1 MLAGKK
7 IVLGVTGGIA
17 VYKVVDLVSRLRK
30 QQAEVKVVM
39 TQAATKF
46 VSPLTFQEMSANPV
60 VVSMWDEI
68 HEYSIEHIALAAWAD
83 LFVIAPA
90 TANIIGKMASGIAD
104 DMLSTTVMA
113 TVAPVLL
120 CPAMNSNMY
129 LNVVTQE
136 NIALLRTRGFEVM
149 EPGCGVMAC
158 GTTGPG
164 RLPEPTEIMQRI
176 NEHFARSCD
185 LCGKKVLVTAG
196 GTREAIDPVRYI
208 GNRSSGKM
216 GYAVAT
222 AALARGAK
230 VTLVST
236 VTLPSPGGAEV
247 INVESAEE
255 MRQAVLARF
264 EEADIVIKAAAVAD
278 FRPAVMAERKIKKG
292 SDEVLTLVLQR
303 NPDILQELGQR
314 KSGQFLVGFAAE
326 THDLE
331 AYAKEKIAKKNLDM
345 IVANDVTAA
354 GAGFG
359 TETNIVKFL
368 YPDGSLTELKCM
380 PKRAVADK
388 LLDEVVKR
396 AIRQKNILE

>member
-17 VYKVVDLVSRLRK
+17 VYKAVELVSRLRK
-30 QQAEVKVVM
+30 QKAEVKVVM

-46 VSPLTFQEMSANPV
+46 VAPLTFQEISANPV

-68 HEYSIEHIALAAWAD
+68 HEYSIEHIALASWGD

-90 TANIIGKMASGIAD
+90 TANIIGKIAAGIAD

-113 TVAPVLL
+113 TTAPVLL

-129 LNVVTQE
+129 ENVVTQR
-136 NIALLRTRGFEVM
+136 NLSTLRARGFAVM
-149 EPGCGVMAC
+149 EPGYGLMAC

-164 RLPEPTEIMQRI
+164 RLPEPVDIVAAIES
-176 NEHFARSCD
+176 HFCRALD
-185 LCGKKVLVTAG
+185 LSGKNVLVTAG
-196 GTREAIDPVRYI
+196 GTREAIDPVRFI

-216 GYAVAT
+216 GYAIAE
-222 AALARGAK
+222 AALARGAA

-236 VTLPSPGGAEV
+236 VSLPAPDGANV
-247 INVESAEE
+247 VAVESAEQ
-255 MRQAVLARF
+255 MRQAVLTHYA
-264 EEADIVIKAAAVAD
+264 EADIVIKAAAVAD
-278 FRPAVMAERKIKKG
+278 YRPTIVADKKIKKAA
-292 SDEVLTLVLQR
+292 DDQLTIVLQR
-303 NPDILQELGQR
+303 NPDILQELGQQ
-314 KSGQFLVGFAAE
+314 KTKQFLVGFAAE

-331 AYAKEKIAKKNLDM
+331 VYAKEKIAKKNLDM
-345 IVANDVTAA
+345 IVANDVTAS

-368 YPDGSLTELKCM
+368 FPDGNKTELACM
-380 PKRAVADK
+380 PKRAVADR
-388 LLDEVVKR
+388 LLDEVVERLAGKTR
-396 AIRQKNILE
+396 

>member
-1 MLAGKK
+1 
-7 IVLGVTGGIA
+7 
-17 VYKVVDLVSRLRK
+17 
-30 QQAEVKVVM
+30 M
-39 TQAATKF
+39 TQSATKF

-60 VVSMWDEI
+60 VVSMWDEL
-68 HEYSIEHIALAAWAD
+68 HEYSIEHIALAGWAD

-90 TANIIGKMASGIAD
+90 TANIIGKIAAGIAD

-113 TVAPVLL
+113 TTAPVLL
-120 CPAMNSNMY
+120 CPAMNSNMF
-129 LNVVTQE
+129 LNVATQK
-136 NIALLRTRGFEVM
+136 NITTLRARGFTVID
-149 EPGCGVMAC
+149 PGCGLMAC

-164 RLPEPTEIMQRI
+164 RLPEPPEIVEAI
-176 NEHFARSCD
+176 NEHFARACD
-185 LCGKKVLVTAG
+185 LVGKKVLVTAG

-216 GYAVAT
+216 GYAVAS
-222 AALARGAK
+222 AALARGAQ
-230 VTLVST
+230 VTLIST
-236 VTLPSPGGAEV
+236 VTLPAPGGAEV
-247 INVESAEE
+247 ISVESAEE

-264 EEADIVIKAAAVAD
+264 EETDIVIKAAAVAD
-278 FRPAVMAERKIKKG
+278 FRPTVMAEQKIKKA
-292 SDEVLTLVLQR
+292 SDELLTIVLQR

-314 KSGQFLVGFAAE
+314 KTRQFLVGFAAE

-368 YPDGSLTELKCM
+368 YPDGGKTELACL
-380 PKRAVADK
+380 PKRLVADK

-396 AIRQKNILE
+396 LK

>member
-17 VYKVVDLVSRLRK
+17 VYKAVDLVSRLRK
-30 QQAEVKVVM
+30 QQAEVKVIM
-39 TQAATKF
+39 TQSATKF

-60 VVSMWDEI
+60 VVSMWDEL
-68 HEYSIEHIALAAWAD
+68 HEYSIEHIALAGWAD

-90 TANIIGKMASGIAD
+90 TANIIGKIAAGIAD

-113 TVAPVLL
+113 TTAPVLL
-120 CPAMNSNMY
+120 CPAMNSNMF
-129 LNVVTQE
+129 LNVATQK
-136 NIALLRTRGFEVM
+136 NITTLRARGFTVID
-149 EPGCGVMAC
+149 PGCGLMAC

-164 RLPEPTEIMQRI
+164 RLPEPPEIVEAI
-176 NEHFARSCD
+176 NEHFARTCD
-185 LCGKKVLVTAG
+185 LVGKKVLVTAG

-216 GYAVAT
+216 GYAVAS
-222 AALARGAK
+222 AALARGAQ

-236 VTLPSPGGAEV
+236 VTLPAPGGAEV
-247 INVESAEE
+247 ISVESAEE

-264 EEADIVIKAAAVAD
+264 EETDIVIKAAAVAD
-278 FRPAVMAERKIKKG
+278 FRPTVMAEKKIKKA
-292 SDEVLTLVLQR
+292 SDELLTIVLQR

-314 KSGQFLVGFAAE
+314 KTRQFLVGFAAE

-368 YPDGSLTELKCM
+368 YPDGGKTELACM
-380 PKRAVADK
+380 PKRVVADK

-396 AIRQKNILE
+396 LK

>member
-17 VYKVVDLVSRLRK
+17 VYKAVDLVSRLRK
-30 QQAEVKVVM
+30 QQAEVKVIM
-39 TQAATKF
+39 TQSATKF

-60 VVSMWDEI
+60 VVSMWDEL
-68 HEYSIEHIALAAWAD
+68 HEYSIEHIALAGWAD

-90 TANIIGKMASGIAD
+90 TANIIGKIAAGIAD

-113 TVAPVLL
+113 TTAPVLL
-120 CPAMNSNMY
+120 CPAMNSNMF
-129 LNVVTQE
+129 LNTATQE
-136 NIALLRTRGFEVM
+136 NIATLRTRGFKIM
-149 EPGCGVMAC
+149 EPGCGLMAC

-164 RLPEPTEIMQRI
+164 RLPEPPEIVEAI
-176 NEHFARSCD
+176 NEHFARTCD
-185 LCGKKVLVTAG
+185 LVGKKVLVTAG

-216 GYAVAT
+216 GYAVAS
-222 AALARGAK
+222 AALARGAQ

-236 VTLPSPGGAEV
+236 VTLPAPGGAEV
-247 INVESAEE
+247 ISVESAEE

-264 EEADIVIKAAAVAD
+264 EETDIVIKAAAVAD
-278 FRPAVMAERKIKKG
+278 FRPTVMAEKKIKKA
-292 SDEVLTLVLQR
+292 SDEMLTIVLQR

-314 KSGQFLVGFAAE
+314 KTRQFLVGFAAE

-368 YPDGSLTELKCM
+368 YPDGGKTELACM
-380 PKRAVADK
+380 PKRVVADK

-396 AIRQKNILE
+396 LK

>member
-17 VYKVVDLVSRLRK
+17 VYKAVDLVSRLRK
-30 QQAEVKVVM
+30 QQAEVKVIM
-39 TQAATKF
+39 TQSATKF

-60 VVSMWDEI
+60 VVSMWDEL
-68 HEYSIEHIALAAWAD
+68 HEYSIEHIALAGWAD

-90 TANIIGKMASGIAD
+90 TANIIGKIAAGIAD

-113 TVAPVLL
+113 TTAPVLL
-120 CPAMNSNMY
+120 CPAMNSNMF
-129 LNVVTQE
+129 LNVATQK
-136 NIALLRTRGFEVM
+136 NITTLRARGFTVID
-149 EPGCGVMAC
+149 PGCGLMAC

-164 RLPEPTEIMQRI
+164 RLPEPLEIVEAI
-176 NEHFARSCD
+176 NEHFARTCD
-185 LCGKKVLVTAG
+185 LVGKKVLVTAG

-216 GYAVAT
+216 GYAVAA
-222 AALARGAK
+222 AALARGAQ

-236 VTLPSPGGAEV
+236 VTLPAPIGAEV
-247 INVESAEE
+247 ISVVSAEE

-264 EEADIVIKAAAVAD
+264 EETDIVIKAAAVAD
-278 FRPAVMAERKIKKG
+278 FRPTVAAEQKIKKA
-292 SDEVLTLVLQR
+292 SDELLTIVLQR

-314 KSGQFLVGFAAE
+314 KTRQFLVGFAAK
-326 THDLE
+326 THVLG

-368 YPDGSLTELKCM
+368 YPDGGKTELACM
-380 PKRAVADK
+380 PKRVVADK

-396 AIRQKNILE
+396 LK

>member
-17 VYKVVDLVSRLRK
+17 VYKAVDLVSRLRK
-30 QQAEVKVVM
+30 QRAEVKVVM
-39 TQAATKF
+39 TEAATKF
-46 VSPLTFQEMSANPV
+46 VSPLTFREISANPV
-60 VVSMWDEI
+60 VVSMWEEI

-90 TANIIGKMASGIAD
+90 TANMIGKMAAGIAD

-113 TVAPVLL
+113 TTAPVLV

-129 LNVVTQE
+129 LNAATQQ
-136 NIALLRTRGFEVM
+136 NLATLKARGAFLL
-149 EPGCGVMAC
+149 EPGYGLMAC

-164 RLPEPTEIMQRI
+164 RLPEPAEIVTTI
-176 NEHFARSCD
+176 EAHFARTLD
-185 LCGKKVLVTAG
+185 MNGKRVLVTAG

-216 GYAVAT
+216 GYAIAE
-222 AALARGAK
+222 AAVARGAA

-236 VTLPSPGGAEV
+236 AALPSPAGV
-247 INVESAEE
+247 NVVKVESAEE
-255 MRQAVLARF
+255 MRQAVLAAYDA
-264 EEADIVIKAAAVAD
+264 ADIVVKAAAVAD
-278 FRPAVMAERKIKKG
+278 YRPTIVADKKIKKAAED
-292 SDEVLTLVLQR
+292 SLTIVLQR
-303 NPDILQELGQR
+303 NPDILQELGSR
-314 KSGQFLVGFAAE
+314 KKSQFLVGFAAE

-368 YPDGSLTELKCM
+368 FPDGSKTELSCL

-388 LLDEVVKR
+388 LFDAVLQRLPGAAK
-396 AIRQKNILE
+396 

>member
-17 VYKVVDLVSRLRK
+17 VYKAVDLVSRLRK
-30 QQAEVKVVM
+30 QQAEVKVIM
-39 TQAATKF
+39 TQSATKF

-60 VVSMWDEI
+60 VVSMWDEL
-68 HEYSIEHIALAAWAD
+68 HEYSIEHIALAGWAD

-90 TANIIGKMASGIAD
+90 TANIIGKIAAGIAD

-113 TVAPVLL
+113 TTAPVLL
-120 CPAMNSNMY
+120 CPAMNSNMF
-129 LNVVTQE
+129 LNVATQK
-136 NIALLRTRGFEVM
+136 NITTLRARGFTVID
-149 EPGCGVMAC
+149 PGCGLMAC

-164 RLPEPTEIMQRI
+164 RLPEPPEIVEAI
-176 NEHFARSCD
+176 NEHFARACD
-185 LCGKKVLVTAG
+185 LVGKKVLVTAG

-216 GYAVAT
+216 GYAVAS
-222 AALARGAK
+222 AALARGAQ
-230 VTLVST
+230 VTLIST
-236 VTLPSPGGAEV
+236 VTLPAPGGAEV
-247 INVESAEE
+247 ISVESAEE

-264 EEADIVIKAAAVAD
+264 EETDIVIKAAAVAD
-278 FRPAVMAERKIKKG
+278 FRPTVMAEQKIKKA
-292 SDEVLTLVLQR
+292 SDELLTIVLQR

-314 KSGQFLVGFAAE
+314 KTRQFLVGFAAE

-368 YPDGSLTELKCM
+368 YPDGGKTELACL
-380 PKRAVADK
+380 PKRLVADK

-396 AIRQKNILE
+396 LK

>member
-17 VYKVVDLVSRLRK
+17 VYKAVDLVSRLRK
-30 QQAEVKVVM
+30 QQAEVKVIM
-39 TQAATKF
+39 TQSATKF
-46 VSPLTFQEMSANPV
+46 VSPLTFQEMSANPD
-60 VVSMWDEI
+60 VVSMWDVL
-68 HEYSIEHIALAAWAD
+68 HEYSIEHIALAGWAD

-90 TANIIGKMASGIAD
+90 TANIIGKIAAGIAD

-113 TVAPVLL
+113 TTAPVLL
-120 CPAMNSNMY
+120 CPAMNSNMF
-129 LNVVTQE
+129 LNVATQK
-136 NIALLRTRGFEVM
+136 NITTLRARGFTVID
-149 EPGCGVMAC
+149 PGCGLMAC

-164 RLPEPTEIMQRI
+164 RLPEPPEIVEAI
-176 NEHFARSCD
+176 NEHFARTCD
-185 LCGKKVLVTAG
+185 LVGKKVLVTAG

-216 GYAVAT
+216 GYAVAS
-222 AALARGAK
+222 AALARGAQ

-236 VTLPSPGGAEV
+236 VTLPAPGGAEV
-247 INVESAEE
+247 ISVESAEE

-264 EEADIVIKAAAVAD
+264 EETDIVIKAAAVAD
-278 FRPAVMAERKIKKG
+278 FRPTVMAEKKIKKA
-292 SDEVLTLVLQR
+292 SDEMLTIVLQR

-314 KSGQFLVGFAAE
+314 KTRQFLVGFAAE

-368 YPDGSLTELKCM
+368 YPDGGKTELACM
-380 PKRAVADK
+380 PKRVVADK

-396 AIRQKNILE
+396 LK

>member
-17 VYKVVDLVSRLRK
+17 VYKAVDLVSRLRK
-30 QQAEVKVVM
+30 QRAEVKVVM
-39 TQAATKF
+39 TEAATKF
-46 VSPLTFQEMSANPV
+46 VSPLTFREISANPV
-60 VVSMWDEI
+60 VVSMWEEI

-90 TANIIGKMASGIAD
+90 TANMIGKMAAGIAD

-113 TVAPVLL
+113 TTAPVLV

-129 LNVVTQE
+129 LNAATQQ
-136 NIALLRTRGFEVM
+136 NLATLKARGAFLL
-149 EPGCGVMAC
+149 EPGYGLMAC

-164 RLPEPTEIMQRI
+164 RLPEPAEIVTTI
-176 NEHFARSCD
+176 EAHFARTLD
-185 LCGKKVLVTAG
+185 MNGKRVLVTAG

-216 GYAVAT
+216 GYAFAE
-222 AALARGAK
+222 AAVARGAA

-236 VTLPSPGGAEV
+236 AALPSPAGV
-247 INVESAEE
+247 NVVKVESAEE
-255 MRQAVLARF
+255 MRQAVLAAYDA
-264 EEADIVIKAAAVAD
+264 ADIVVKAAAVAD
-278 FRPAVMAERKIKKG
+278 YRPTIVADKKIKKAAED
-292 SDEVLTLVLQR
+292 SLTIVLQR
-303 NPDILQELGQR
+303 NPDILQELGSR
-314 KSGQFLVGFAAE
+314 KKSQFLVGFAAE

-368 YPDGSLTELKCM
+368 FPDGSKTELSCL

-388 LLDEVVKR
+388 LFDAVLQRLPGAAK
-396 AIRQKNILE
+396 

>member
-17 VYKVVDLVSRLRK
+17 VYKAVDLVSRLRK
-30 QQAEVKVVM
+30 QRAEVKVVM
-39 TQAATKF
+39 TEAATKF
-46 VSPLTFQEMSANPV
+46 VSPLTFREISANPV
-60 VVSMWDEI
+60 VVSMWEEI

-90 TANIIGKMASGIAD
+90 TANMIGKMAAGIAD

-113 TVAPVLL
+113 TTAPVLV

-129 LNVVTQE
+129 LNAATQQ
-136 NIALLRTRGFEVM
+136 NLATLKARGAFLL
-149 EPGCGVMAC
+149 EPGYGLMAC

-164 RLPEPTEIMQRI
+164 RLPEPAEIVTTI
-176 NEHFARSCD
+176 EAHFARTLD
-185 LCGKKVLVTAG
+185 MNGKRVLVTAG

-216 GYAVAT
+216 GYAIAE
-222 AALARGAK
+222 AAVSRGAA

-236 VTLPSPGGAEV
+236 AALPSPAGV
-247 INVESAEE
+247 NVVKVESAEE
-255 MRQAVLARF
+255 MRQAVLAAYDA
-264 EEADIVIKAAAVAD
+264 ADIVVKAAAVAD
-278 FRPAVMAERKIKKG
+278 YRPTIVADKKIKKAAED
-292 SDEVLTLVLQR
+292 SLTIVLQR
-303 NPDILQELGQR
+303 NPDILQELGSR
-314 KSGQFLVGFAAE
+314 KKSQFLVGFAAE

-368 YPDGSLTELKCM
+368 FPDGSKTELSCL

-388 LLDEVVKR
+388 LFDAVLQRLPGAAK
-396 AIRQKNILE
+396 

>member
-17 VYKVVDLVSRLRK
+17 VYKAVDLVSRLRK
-30 QQAEVKVVM
+30 QQAEVKVIM
-39 TQAATKF
+39 TQSATKF

-60 VVSMWDEI
+60 VVSMWDEL
-68 HEYSIEHIALAAWAD
+68 HEYSIEHIALAGWAD

-90 TANIIGKMASGIAD
+90 TANIIGKIAAGIAD

-113 TVAPVLL
+113 TTAPVLL
-120 CPAMNSNMY
+120 CPAMNSNMF
-129 LNVVTQE
+129 LNVATQK
-136 NIALLRTRGFEVM
+136 NITTLRARGFTVID
-149 EPGCGVMAC
+149 PGCGLMAC

-164 RLPEPTEIMQRI
+164 RLPEPPEIVEAI
-176 NEHFARSCD
+176 NEHFARTCD
-185 LCGKKVLVTAG
+185 LVGKKVLVTAG

-216 GYAVAT
+216 GYAVAS
-222 AALARGAK
+222 AALARGAQ

-236 VTLPSPGGAEV
+236 VTLPAPGGAEV
-247 INVESAEE
+247 ISVESAEE

-264 EEADIVIKAAAVAD
+264 EETDIVIKAAAVAD
-278 FRPAVMAERKIKKG
+278 FRPTVMAEKKIKKA
-292 SDEVLTLVLQR
+292 SDEMLTIVLQR

-314 KSGQFLVGFAAE
+314 KTRQFLVGFAAE

-368 YPDGSLTELKCM
+368 YPDGGKTELACM
-380 PKRAVADK
+380 PKRVVADK

-396 AIRQKNILE
+396 LK